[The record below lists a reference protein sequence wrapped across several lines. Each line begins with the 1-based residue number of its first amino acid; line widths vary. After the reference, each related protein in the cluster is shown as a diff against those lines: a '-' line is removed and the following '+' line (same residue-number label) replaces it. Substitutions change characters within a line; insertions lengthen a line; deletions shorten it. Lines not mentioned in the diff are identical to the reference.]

1 MPGLRCTPQPRNAV
15 RFPTHPLHLMKVR
28 EVCDVFLRLNQT
40 PYLLAKWP
48 HIMYSQLPN
57 ELASS

>member
-1 MPGLRCTPQPRNAV
+1 V